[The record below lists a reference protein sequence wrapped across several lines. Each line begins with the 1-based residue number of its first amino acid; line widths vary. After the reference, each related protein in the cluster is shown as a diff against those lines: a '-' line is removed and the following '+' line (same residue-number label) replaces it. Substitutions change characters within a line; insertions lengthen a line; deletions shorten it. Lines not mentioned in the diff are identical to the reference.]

1 MIASSETARIAKQLN
16 IAPSELSGKICFTID
31 ELCWQLKRGKR
42 AEIAA
47 YAREI
52 FVAEF
57 SKHDMKTKYG
67 IDEIKFKPTADGW
80 LLEIVE

>member
-1 MIASSETARIAKQLN
+1 MIASSETARIVKKLN
-16 IAPSELSGKICFTID
+16 VDTSELSGKICFTID

-42 AEIAA
+42 VEIAA

-57 SKHDMKTKYG
+57 SKHDMTIKYG
-67 IDEIKFKPTADGW
+67 INEIKFKPTADGW